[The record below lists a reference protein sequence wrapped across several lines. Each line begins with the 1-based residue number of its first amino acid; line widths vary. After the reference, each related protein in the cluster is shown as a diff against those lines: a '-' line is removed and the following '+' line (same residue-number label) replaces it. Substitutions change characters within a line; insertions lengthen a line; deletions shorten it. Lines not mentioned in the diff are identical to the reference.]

1 MQKTIKNK
9 GITLIALVITII
21 VLLILAGI
29 SIQMLTGDN
38 SILKQAGRAR
48 DETKINGAK
57 EYLQMLVLEY
67 EGDRYTTSGS
77 GTLESFLR
85 SKGVTVVDNGD
96 GTLTAT
102 YDGYDFIIDKTTYEI
117 DQDTSNKPK
126 IEVAISEPDAS
137 NKVKITVTVSNASDF
152 SKIDSIKVTNVNNST
167 VVDEKTDGNSS
178 ATFTVSSNGE
188 YKVEVK
194 ATSDGAQKT
203 GEKVANVANI
213 PVTFAT
219 NYGTIEVIWL
229 NDNTNT
235 VSGTPNEP
243 NMYSGFEKVAWRDN
257 GTEFTPTQNSEWFE
271 YKSISGT
278 GDNTTSKWAN
288 AKNTADGSYFVWIP
302 RFAYRIIYW
311 DSESRNNI
319 VGYFDGRGM
328 VDVSGNV
335 VTKNVNSEN
344 KQITLDSGVNTVIQ
358 NGIKYIVHPAFDD
371 SPNNGGWKNKISG
384 IWVAKYEMSREDYDS
399 SSTSWKPTTV
409 SSGGGN
415 TEITSSNNTI
425 IRTVSKPN
433 VTSWRNIRIG
443 YCYTNSYNYD
453 RTKESHLMKNSE
465 WGAVAYL
472 THSQY
477 GRNGKEISVNQC
489 GYITGAGRGTGTN
502 TIYNSTYAV
511 DSETKLPPTDQQFNG
526 EIGKASSSTGNLYGI
541 YDLSGGAWEYVAS
554 FNKLGNSSYVAGDS
568 YGIKMTENAKD
579 GSDYTSNEYVTVYSN
594 ATDTNTGTLLYNV
607 GKVGDATKEAYKGS
621 GSGKW
626 FGDYTYFANLD
637 HPFFRRGA
645 AIGSNSYAGV
655 FSSYY
660 SDGTNNDARS
670 FRVVLAQ

>member
-1 MQKTIKNK
+1 MLKKSKNK

-57 EYLQMLVLEY
+57 EYLQMLILEY
-67 EGDRYTTSGS
+67 EGDRYTTSGN

-126 IEVAISEPDAS
+126 IEVAVSEPDAS
-137 NKVKITVTVSNASDF
+137 KKVTITVTVSNASDF

-167 VVDEKTDGNSS
+167 VVDEKTDGNRS
-178 ATFTVSSNGE
+178 ATFTVASNGD

-194 ATSDGAQKT
+194 ATSDGSQKT
-203 GEKVANVANI
+203 GEKVANVTNI

-219 NYGTIEVIWL
+219 DYGTVEVIWL
-229 NDNTNT
+229 KDNTNT
-235 VSGTPNEP
+235 ISGTPNEP

-278 GDNTTSKWAN
+278 GDNTTSKWPN
-288 AKNTADGSYFVWIP
+288 AKNTSDGSYFVWIP
-302 RFAYRIIYW
+302 RYAYRIIYW
-311 DSESRNNI
+311 DSESRNNV

-335 VTKNVNSEN
+335 VTKTVNSEE
-344 KQITLDSGVNTVIQ
+344 KQITLDSGVNTVTQ

-399 SSTSWKPTTV
+399 SSWKPTTV
-409 SSGGGN
+409 SNGGGD
-415 TEITSSNNTI
+415 TEINSSNNIT

-489 GYITGAGRGTGTN
+489 KGYITGAGRGTGTN

-511 DSETKLPPTDQQFNG
+511 DSETKLLPTDQQFNG

-541 YDLSGGAWEYVAS
+541 YDLSGGANEYVAS
-554 FNKLGNSSYVAGDS
+554 FDKLGDSSKVAGAS
-568 YGIKMTENAKD
+568 YGLKMTENAKD
-579 GSDYTSNEYVTVYSN
+579 GTDYTSNQYITSYSN
-594 ATDTNTGTLLYNV
+594 GTNTSSGFLLYNI
-607 GKVGDATKEAYKGS
+607 GKVGDATKEVYTGS
-621 GSGKW
+621 ETANW
-626 FGDYTYFANLD
+626 FGDYSYFASLSY
-637 HPFFRRGA
+637 PFFLRG
-645 AIGSNSYAGV
+645 GGFSNASLAGV
-655 FSSYY
+655 FGSVSSNGVNGSSY
-660 SDGTNNDARS
+660 S
-670 FRVVLAQ
+670 FRIVLAQ